1 MDKLIYLAAQS
12 AKSTMQRQENI
23 ANNLANV
30 STPGFRAELLAFRS
44 APVIGEGGGTRSF
57 SMESSVGVD
66 TTPGQLQST
75 GRELDVAV
83 QGAGWLAINSP
94 AGDEAYTR
102 AGALNVN
109 EQGNLVTSQGYSVLG
124 EGGPINVP
132 PEHRVSI
139 AGNGLISAIPAN
151 GGSPVELGKLK
162 LVNLDKAQIVR
173 SDDGLFRQKDGQPAD
188 ADPSVRLAAGYLE
201 SSNVNA
207 VESMVQMIAAARE
220 FETQMKIISSN
231 KENSQAA
238 SQLFCLN

>member
-12 AKSTMQRQENI
+12 AKATMQRQENI

-30 STPGFRAELLAFRS
+30 STPGFRAELMAFRS
-44 APVIGEGGGTRSF
+44 APVIGEGGGTRTF

-75 GRELDVAV
+75 GRDLDVAV
-83 QGAGWLAINSP
+83 QGNGWLAVSSP

-109 EQGNLVTSQGYSVLG
+109 ELGNLVTSQGYQVMG
-124 EGGPINVP
+124 QGGPINVP
-132 PEHRVSI
+132 PEHRLSI
-139 AGNGLISAIPAN
+139 GSDGLISAVPAA
-151 GGSPVELGKLK
+151 GGAPVELGQLK
-162 LVNLDKAQIVR
+162 LVNPEKEQIVR
-173 SDDGLFRQKDGQPAD
+173 SNDGLFRRKDGQD
-188 ADPSVRLAAGYLE
+188 ADVDPTVRVASGYLE

-207 VESMVQMIAAARE
+207 VEAMVQMISAARE
-220 FETQMKIISSN
+220 FETQMKMISSS

-238 SQLFCLN
+238 NQLFGMN